1 MTALADTL
9 RERASR
15 RGRTAQ
21 VDCGALGTLTV
32 EALPLRECAALARGP
47 DGDRAVFY
55 AACREL
61 QAAGEELRRA
71 GQVFAPDGVMQYVS
85 DREAGAGARTVLAL
99 SGVELRPD
107 GRELSEQADG
117 LEGSKPVDGA
127 EVPDGGNSPAGAP
140 QETADPADAVRA
152 TAPAVPVGP
161 ESGRPGQKTENRL
174 ENVQDF
180 EKQFSEI
187 RPETVQKQEAE
198 TAAPPAVR
206 RKAEKELP
214 EIRRGTVQEQP
225 REGSLPDLENGG
237 RSPVP
242 ESGGQ
247 ASREFSDSLGKSRKA
262 DKKTQSL
269 VEGPEIPLQNVADKG
284 PAPART
290 VERERAPDTGP
301 GGAPEGTEPEFWK
314 FPREIEMESG
324 GVPKA
329 DMHETASEFDGGAE
343 TEMHEIKSETPEA
356 VHEITSETGWEGVSK
371 LHEIRSEIP
380 KDVHEIR
387 SEYAGSLHETA
398 SESGGGPA
406 ADVHEITSEFD
417 GGPVSGAHEIR
428 SEIREAVH
436 EITSESAQRMARL
449 LLEGLRRAY
458 TVR

>member
-206 RKAEKELP
+206 RKAEKDLR
-214 EIRRGTVQEQP
+214 EIRRGTVQTPPTGETAP
-225 REGSLPDLENGG
+225 AAEARRGS
-237 RSPVP
+237 RTP

-247 ASREFSDSLGKSRKA
+247 VSHEFAEDLGKNGEAWKS

-269 VEGPEIPLQNVADKG
+269 VENPEKRLQNVAEKTKRRTRETAPFLEKRRETEAG
-284 PAPART
+284 PCEKTA
-290 VERERAPDTGP
+290 ERVDPLHEMTSESGSGP
-301 GGAPEGTEPEFWK
+301 GAA
-314 FPREIEMESG
+314 
-324 GVPKA
+324 V
-329 DMHETASEFDGGAE
+329 HETASEFDGG
-343 TEMHEIKSETPEA
+343 TEMEVHESKSEMRKA
-356 VHEITSETGWEGVSK
+356 VHEITSENGRESVSK
-371 LHEIRSEIP
+371 LHENRSEVP
-380 KDVHEIR
+380 
-387 SEYAGSLHETA
+387 GTMHET
-398 SESGGGPA
+398 
-406 ADVHEITSEFD
+406 TSEFD
-417 GGPVSGAHEIR
+417 SGAETEAHESR

-458 TVR
+458 AVR

>member
-1 MTALADTL
+1 MTALAEVL

-21 VDCGALGTLTV
+21 VDCGALGMLTV
-32 EALPLRECAALARGP
+32 EALPFRECAALARGP

-71 GQVFAPDGVMQYVS
+71 GCVFTPDGVMQYVS
-85 DREAGAGARTVLAL
+85 DREAALAARTVLAL

-107 GRELSEQADG
+107 GQELSEQAD
-117 LEGSKPVDGA
+117 
-127 EVPDGGNSPAGAP
+127 
-140 QETADPADAVRA
+140 
-152 TAPAVPVGP
+152 GP

-180 EKQFSEI
+180 KKQFSEI

-284 PAPART
+284 PAPTRT
-290 VERERAPDTGP
+290 VERERASDTGP
-301 GGAPEGTEPEFWK
+301 GGAPQGTEPEFWK
-314 FPREIEMESG
+314 FPREMEIESG
-324 GVPKA
+324 GGPAA
-329 DMHETASEFDGGAE
+329 DMHEITSEFDGGAE
-343 TEMHEIKSETPEA
+343 TETHERKSETPEA
-356 VHEITSETGWEGVSK
+356 VHEITSETGWKGVSK
-371 LHEIRSEIP
+371 LHEIRSEIQ

-398 SESGGGPA
+398 SESSGGPA

-417 GGPVSGAHEIR
+417 GGSVSGAHESR

-436 EITSESAQRMARL
+436 EITSESARRMARL

>member
-15 RGRTAQ
+15 RSRTAQ

-61 QAAGEELRRA
+61 QAAGEALRRA

-99 SGVELRPD
+99 SGLDPEADEAADTSGKPDRTGEYPADPWRETDSGNAAARPD
-107 GRELSEQADG
+107 R
-117 LEGSKPVDGA
+117 P
-127 EVPDGGNSPAGAP
+127 PAA
-140 QETADPADAVRA
+140 PADSGQ
-152 TAPAVPVGP
+152 TA
-161 ESGRPGQKTENRL
+161 ENRL
-174 ENVQDF
+174 ETVQKLG
-180 EKQFSEI
+180 KQFSEI
-187 RPETVQKQEAE
+187 RPEDVQKQEAE

-237 RSPVP
+237 CSPVP

-290 VERERAPDTGP
+290 VERERASDTGP

-417 GGPVSGAHEIR
+417 GRSVFEAHESR